1 MGIQPLLI
9 LVKGKIYLSAILLLK
24 MSEIKDLVQRITD
37 EQNANLK
44 ENEIELIQ
52 GEIES
57 IYETAID
64 SMELIKGE
72 HEAEKQAK
80 AKKIEILK
88 EKYHR
93 IKETNTRHLEELTLP

>member
-1 MGIQPLLI
+1 
-9 LVKGKIYLSAILLLK
+9 
-24 MSEIKDLVQRITD
+24 MSEIKDLVQRIND
-37 EQNANLK
+37 ERNANLK

-57 IYETAID
+57 IHETAID

-72 HEAEKQAK
+72 QEAEKQAK

-93 IKETNTRHLEELTLP
+93 IKESNTRHLEELTLP